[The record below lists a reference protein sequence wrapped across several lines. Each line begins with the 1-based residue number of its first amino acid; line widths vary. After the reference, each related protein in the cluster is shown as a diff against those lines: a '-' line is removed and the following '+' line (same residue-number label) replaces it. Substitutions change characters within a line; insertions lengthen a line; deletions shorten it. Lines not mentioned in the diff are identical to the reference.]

1 MASPL
6 QLIHEAMVLQE
17 SGERVVVVRKQL
29 LGETDSG
36 LALSSFWAGA
46 CSLIVTANRP
56 GGFLSVEKKAPNWDK
71 GPLTGPLQGP
81 PRIGQGRAFAAFSG
95 RRAQR
100 ARWVEPSADSV
111 PSEMVFAVT
120 ICIAIADLD
129 YWDAYVSPPLGSCPG
144 SAGSVPR
151 NTRPERE
158 LRAFSSCS
166 ALYLTW
172 RFPRSVCL

>member
-6 QLIHEAMVLQE
+6 QLLPDAVAMQE
-17 SGERVVVVRKQL
+17 PEHVVVRKQL
-29 LGETDSG
+29 LGGTDSG

-46 CSLIVTANRP
+46 CSLVRWFFICR
-56 GGFLSVEKKAPNWDK
+56 EK
-71 GPLTGPLQGP
+71 GSPLGQR
-81 PRIGQGRAFAAFSG
+81 PRIGQGRAFAAFPG
-95 RRAQR
+95 CRAR
-100 ARWVEPSADSV
+100 TARWVEPSVDSV
-111 PSEMVFAVT
+111 PSEMVFADT
-120 ICIAIADLD
+120 IRIAISDLD

-151 NTRPERE
+151 NTRPERG